1 MMKKILLMC
10 FCWFFLA
17 LPCVQAEP
25 VALQIT
31 DGEVRTLL
39 MSIARMGDISL
50 IVDDSVTG
58 RITMSLDGVEP
69 EQALQMIAAAK
80 GLEVERTGSTFIVR
94 ARNPAHR
101 EFCQMHILPVHYA
114 DLQVVLS
121 AINLS
126 LGEAGIRPA
135 MQNIENGVELKE
147 TKAEEAGQL
156 ESPAMDGRLMID
168 QATNAVLL
176 YGSDAEA
183 AAAREIIQR
192 LDVPA
197 KQVSLEAKV
206 VAIQKEATKKLGIE
220 WEWSKLPRYPDQTT
234 TYESVKRSSQNADGS
249 WSTVTEDVPRVKTE
263 RAGQKDGTTPG
274 VLRFG
279 KGPEGHP
286 FEFYYEATL
295 NALITDGKATV
306 LTRPNITTIQG
317 REALINIG
325 GEVPVPTLSTTNTT
339 TTTTLSYRQAGII
352 LRYTPRVNA
361 DGFITAK
368 VHTEVS
374 SPVYVDELKA
384 YKFQKRSADT
394 MVRLKDGETMVI
406 GGLIGSTESRSLS
419 KVPFLGD
426 LPILGAFFRSVR
438 NSKSESEI
446 MIFLTAHILDKD

>member
-1 MMKKILLMC
+1 MMKKILLIA
-10 FCWFFLA
+10 FCCFFLA

-25 VALQIT
+25 VTLQIT

-39 MSIARMGDISL
+39 MSIARMGNLSL
-50 IVDDSVTG
+50 VVDDSVKG
-58 RITMSLDGVEP
+58 CITMALDGVEP

-80 GLEVERTGSTFIVR
+80 GLEVERTENTLIVR
-94 ARNPAHR
+94 AKNPARR
-101 EFCQMHILPVHYA
+101 EFYHMHILPVHYA
-114 DLQVVLS
+114 DLGVVRS

-126 LGEAGIRPA
+126 LGEAGILPT

-156 ESPAMDGRLMID
+156 ESPASAGRLMID
-168 QATNAVLL
+168 QATNSVLL
-176 YGSDAEA
+176 YGNDAEA
-183 AAAREIIQR
+183 AAAREIIRR

-220 WEWSKLPRYPDQTT
+220 WEWSKLPQYPDQTT
-234 TYESVKRSSQNADGS
+234 TYESVKRSIQNADGS
-249 WSTVTEDVPRVKTE
+249 WSTVTEDVPKVKTE
-263 RAGQKDGTTPG
+263 RSWRNDGSIPG

-295 NALITDGKATV
+295 NALITDGKATI
-306 LTRPNITTIQG
+306 LARPNITTIQG

-384 YKFQKRSADT
+384 YKYQKRSADT